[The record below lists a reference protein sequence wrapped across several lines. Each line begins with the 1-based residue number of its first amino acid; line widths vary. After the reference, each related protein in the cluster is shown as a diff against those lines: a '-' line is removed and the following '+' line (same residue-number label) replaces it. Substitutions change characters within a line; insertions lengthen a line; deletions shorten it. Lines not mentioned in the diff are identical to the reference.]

1 MKRIIVSVSNR
12 SSHILLILPLMFF
25 PLFVT
30 SCTIGN
36 WSLNEKG
43 NILEISYGSGTY
55 YPQYAALHLDSSYF
69 RMNYGPSSGWG
80 TSVILFPSFWTDG
93 TLYQGAPVLS
103 YNWRKEKGNLV
114 IGFSG
119 VISTLNVIGELTLY
133 PPEENSIKAKVKIHI
148 DGNVDLDNRPGEAF
162 KPVMLSSMHISSD
175 LWDAESV
182 YIGSET
188 FIIPQEGWIVSP
200 PIEENLFGINGGLS
214 KWQVTNHQGPVPT
227 IEVTLDRKLSITGW
241 VTYSNNPNDDNVGFW
256 ASSNEVIEDWEYTV
270 VARKPNTE

>member
-30 SCTIGN
+30 SCSIGN

-188 FIIPQEGWIVSP
+188 FTIPQEGWIVSP

-270 VARKPNTE
+270 VARKPNTG

>member
-30 SCTIGN
+30 SCSIGN